1 MNKWNGL
8 LILLVLTGLFA
19 ACQKSANNSPYP
31 QISFKYLIPDSV
43 KAGLFSD
50 TTFLA
55 FDYSDG
61 DGDLGSPTKQGQTPP
76 PPTNIYLIDSRDS
89 AKYTYSFPVIEDEA
103 AHDPQNGMSGTCQII
118 LQAATLIPRPD
129 TLHTQNGDTLQYTV
143 YIVDEAGH
151 ESNRF
156 TTNKLYIRPR

>member
-8 LILLVLTGLFA
+8 LILLAMTGLFA

-43 KAGLFSD
+43 RAGLSSD

-55 FDYSDG
+55 FDYTDG
-61 DGDLGSPTKQGQTPP
+61 DGNLGSPSKNGSTP

-89 AKYTYSFPVIEDEA
+89 VKYTYNFPVVEDEA
-103 AHDPQNGMSGTCQII
+103 AHDPRYGMSGTCQII
-118 LQAATLIPRPD
+118 LQAATIIPRLD
-129 TLHTQNGDTLQYTV
+129 SLHLTKGDTVQYEV
-143 YIVDEAGH
+143 YLVDEAGN

-156 TTNKLYIRPR
+156 TTSKLYIRPR